1 MTKNKS
7 FTSNKPLVYL
17 IATPIGNLKEFSDRA
32 KQAVLE
38 CDLVAC
44 EDTRNTS
51 SLLSKFNISKPTFSL
66 REHNEKS
73 ASETLVSKIKNGTKV
88 VYMSDAG
95 YPGISDPG
103 SIFVKECI
111 ANDINVSIINGSS
124 AFLSCLLAS
133 GLDTSHFYFYGFL
146 SPKNSEATKELNS
159 LKDREE
165 TLIFYEA
172 PHRIKETLEVMYKV
186 LGNREAVIGRE
197 LTKLNE
203 EFIRGTLEELSTS
216 DKSQLIGEMVIVVE
230 GNKTK
235 EELPMNEIN
244 ESINLLKSKG
254 LSNRDIVEIISKIY
268 KVNKN
273 RISKILY

>member
-51 SLLSKFNISKPTFSL
+51 SLLNKFNISKPTFSL

-146 SPKNSEATKELNS
+146 SSKNSEATKELNN

-216 DKSQLIGEMVIVVE
+216 DESQLIGEMVIVVE

-235 EELPMNEIN
+235 EELPMDEIN

-273 RISKILY
+273 QISKILY

>member
-146 SPKNSEATKELNS
+146 SPKNNEATKELNS

-172 PHRIKETLEVMYKV
+172 PHRIKETLEVMYKA

-203 EFIRGTLEELSTS
+203 EFIRGTLEELSTT
-216 DKSQLIGEMVIVVE
+216 DESQLIGEMVIVVE
-230 GNKTK
+230 GNKVK
-235 EELPMNEIN
+235 EELPLDEIN

-273 RISKILY
+273 QISKILY

>member
-17 IATPIGNLKEFSDRA
+17 IATPIGNLKEFTDRA
-32 KQAVLE
+32 KHVVLE

-51 SLLSKFNISKPTFSL
+51 SLLNKFNISKPTFSL
-66 REHNEKS
+66 REHNEKA
-73 ASETLVSKIKNGTKV
+73 ASETLINKIKSGTKV

-146 SPKNSEATKELNS
+146 SPKNNEAIKELNAM
-159 LKDREE
+159 KDREE

-172 PHRIKETLEVMYKV
+172 PHRIKDTLKVIYKV
-186 LGNREAVIGRE
+186 LGNRKAVIGRE

-203 EFIRGTLEELSTS
+203 EFIRGTLEELSNIDDDS
-216 DKSQLIGEMVIVVE
+216 LIGEMVIVVE
-230 GNKTK
+230 GNKIQN
-235 EELPMNEIN
+235 ELPLDDIN
-244 ESINLLKSKG
+244 EAIDLLKSKG
-254 LSNRDIVEIISKIY
+254 LTNRDIIEIISKIF

-273 RISKILY
+273 QISKILY

>member
-7 FTSNKPLVYL
+7 FTSNKPLAYL

-73 ASETLVSKIKNGTKV
+73 ASETLISKIKNGTKV

-111 ANDINVSIINGSS
+111 ANDINISIINGSS

-146 SPKNSEATKELNS
+146 SPKNNEATKELNS

-186 LGNREAVIGRE
+186 LGNRDAVIGRE

-216 DKSQLIGEMVIVVE
+216 DESQLIGEMVIVVE

-235 EELPMNEIN
+235 EELPMDEIN

-273 RISKILY
+273 QISKILY